1 MALCWPNG
9 DDPTGREW
17 PALGCGSVACGQ
29 VQQASSNDSQNPGP
43 TAGEMFAAS
52 HVVAVVGE
60 ERVLVGDLYPA
71 DRVTIEM
78 LNNPEF
84 QMHLRKSLK
93 MSIQQKCLAQHFVN
107 SQTTGKTKKERDEVR
122 SKMMAKTAEIFHTKV
137 LPEQVKKAKLETEAE
152 FVQMLEEQGT
162 SLASMMRS
170 FAEQV
175 WADQALREGVKEK
188 PTIELEELRD
198 YYDQH
203 PDQWKRPS
211 RVKFRIMTAN
221 FNKYPNRD
229 AAYQAVVEMWNQV
242 YYGGAPFEAV
252 AKKLSTGF
260 SADEGGNFDWTRRGV
275 LKSTQIE
282 QAIFTIPI
290 RALSQVIE
298 DTDGFHVVEVLERQD
313 AYEMTFPQAQGEIR
327 ESILKTKRN
336 NMENDFRKKIQ
347 ELTPIWTRW
356 PQDIPGSRDLS
367 ELL

>member
-1 MALCWPNG
+1 
-9 DDPTGREW
+9 
-17 PALGCGSVACGQ
+17 
-29 VQQASSNDSQNPGP
+29 
-43 TAGEMFAAS
+43 
-52 HVVAVVGE
+52 VAVVGE

-122 SKMMAKTAEIFHTKV
+122 AKMMAKTAEIFHTKV

-221 FNKYPNRD
+221 FSKYPNRD

-275 LKSTQIE
+275 LKSAQIE

-327 ESILKTKRN
+327 ESILKNKRN
-336 NMENDFRKKIQ
+336 NMENDYRKKIQ

-356 PQDIPGSRDLS
+356 PQDIPGSRDIN